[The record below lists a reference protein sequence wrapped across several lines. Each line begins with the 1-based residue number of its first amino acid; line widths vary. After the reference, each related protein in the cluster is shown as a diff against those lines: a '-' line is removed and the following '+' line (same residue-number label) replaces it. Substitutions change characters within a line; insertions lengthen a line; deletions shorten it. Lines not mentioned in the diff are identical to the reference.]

1 MEKRRILKHRQILI
15 AALFGAA
22 LLTGW
27 CFWQNK
33 AVRTTVYVIE
43 SSKLKPDAPDITI
56 IQISDLHNA
65 EFGDKQ
71 EKLIRK
77 IKEAKPDIIA
87 VTGDLIDSNHTDIGK
102 AMELISQAAT
112 IAPVYFVTGNHE
124 AWAAEGYIR
133 LKREME
139 NAGVHI
145 LDGISETF
153 SMGGQ
158 QICLMGAKDPAFYAR
173 TEYGDAQSVM
183 NEAIG
188 DISCDGGI
196 YKLLLSHRPELFQ
209 VYVDNGIDLVL
220 AGHAHGGQFRLPF
233 IGGVVAPG
241 QGLFPKYTSGIFAEG
256 ETEMIVSRG
265 LGNSIIPIRINNRPE
280 LVVVRITPAKNK

>member
-15 AALFGAA
+15 AALFGVA

-102 AMELISQAAT
+102 AMELISQAVT

-124 AWAAEGYIR
+124 AWAAESYIR

-153 SMGGQ
+153 SLGGQ
-158 QICLMGAKDPAFYAR
+158 QICLMGAKDPAFFAR
-173 TEYGDAQSVM
+173 TEY
-183 NEAIG
+183 EAYINF
-188 DISCDGGI
+188 SCPTGRNCFRSMWTMELIWFWQDMPTEGSFGFPLSEEWWRPDRDYFRNI
-196 YKLLLSHRPELFQ
+196 HPEYLLR
-209 VYVDNGIDLVL
+209 VK
-220 AGHAHGGQFRLPF
+220 R
-233 IGGVVAPG
+233 
-241 QGLFPKYTSGIFAEG
+241 
-256 ETEMIVSRG
+256 R
-265 LGNSIIPIRINNRPE
+265 
-280 LVVVRITPAKNK
+280 

>member
-1 MEKRRILKHRQILI
+1 MVKMKRKQVLI

-102 AMELISQAAT
+102 AMELISQ
-112 IAPVYFVTGNHE
+112 
-124 AWAAEGYIR
+124 
-133 LKREME
+133 
-139 NAGVHI
+139 
-145 LDGISETF
+145 
-153 SMGGQ
+153 
-158 QICLMGAKDPAFYAR
+158 
-173 TEYGDAQSVM
+173 
-183 NEAIG
+183 
-188 DISCDGGI
+188 
-196 YKLLLSHRPELFQ
+196 EL
-209 VYVDNGIDLVL
+209 YV
-220 AGHAHGGQFRLPF
+220 AHQR
-233 IGGVVAPG
+233 
-241 QGLFPKYTSGIFAEG
+241 S
-256 ETEMIVSRG
+256 
-265 LGNSIIPIRINNRPE
+265 NSSDRR
-280 LVVVRITPAKNK
+280 

>member
-1 MEKRRILKHRQILI
+1 MVKMKRKQVLI

-87 VTGDLIDSNHTDIGK
+87 VTG
-102 AMELISQAAT
+102 
-112 IAPVYFVTGNHE
+112 YR
-124 AWAAEGYIR
+124 EG
-133 LKREME
+133 
-139 NAGVHI
+139 
-145 LDGISETF
+145 DGIN
-153 SMGGQ
+153 
-158 QICLMGAKDPAFYAR
+158 I
-173 TEYGDAQSVM
+173 
-183 NEAIG
+183 
-188 DISCDGGI
+188 
-196 YKLLLSHRPELFQ
+196 
-209 VYVDNGIDLVL
+209 
-220 AGHAHGGQFRLPF
+220 AGR
-233 IGGVVAPG
+233 
-241 QGLFPKYTSGIFAEG
+241 
-256 ETEMIVSRG
+256 
-265 LGNSIIPIRINNRPE
+265 NNRSCLFCHRQPRSVGSGKLYQVE
-280 LVVVRITPAKNK
+280 T

>member
-1 MEKRRILKHRQILI
+1 MFIEVLWRKDRILKHRQILI

-102 AMELISQAAT
+102 AMELISQAVT

-124 AWAAEGYIR
+124 AWAAESYIR

-153 SMGGQ
+153 SLGGQ
-158 QICLMGAKDPAFYAR
+158 QICLMGAKDPAF
-173 TEYGDAQSVM
+173 
-183 NEAIG
+183 
-188 DISCDGGI
+188 
-196 YKLLLSHRPELFQ
+196 
-209 VYVDNGIDLVL
+209 
-220 AGHAHGGQFRLPF
+220 
-233 IGGVVAPG
+233 
-241 QGLFPKYTSGIFAEG
+241 
-256 ETEMIVSRG
+256 
-265 LGNSIIPIRINNRPE
+265 
-280 LVVVRITPAKNK
+280 